1 MPRRLPARSARE
13 QELESIIFFI
23 NTIDKDIAAAAAAAS
38 SKQFEIPYTE
48 RKDTDTDTDQVQDT
62 FNLYKYKGDKQIHT
76 YIIYIHYIYNYLLT
90 HIVKFATVADQF
102 INK

>member
-1 MPRRLPARSARE
+1 MR
-13 QELESIIFFI
+13 I
-23 NTIDKDIAAAAAAAS
+23 NTHTQADR
-38 SKQFEIPYTE
+38 QHPH
-48 RKDTDTDTDQVQDT
+48 TDTY
-62 FNLYKYKGDKQIHT
+62 NLYKYKGDKQIHT